1 MALFFAL
8 VGLAV
13 ALYESSQLL
22 FGDETRKMFGWLRA
36 KKPRNH
42 EGNCER

>member
-8 VGLAV
+8 VGLAI

-36 KKPRNH
+36 GAQRKREDDH
-42 EGNCER
+42 DR